1 MNKKQTVIIFN
12 YVNYYYT
19 DHSLGLQ
26 HYTDHSLDL
35 QHYTDHSLGL
45 QQPYTTPKETLDI
58 PKIKLQRPAIST
70 KWLFQN
76 DLKHNESYYKI

>member
-12 YVNYYYT
+12 YVNYC
-19 DHSLGLQ
+19 
-26 HYTDHSLDL
+26 
-35 QHYTDHSLGL
+35 YTDHSLGL
-45 QQPYTTPKETLDI
+45 QQPYTTPSETLDI
-58 PKIKLQRPAIST
+58 PKIKLQRPPIST

>member
-12 YVNYYYT
+12 YVNYY
-19 DHSLGLQ
+19 
-26 HYTDHSLDL
+26 
-35 QHYTDHSLGL
+35 YTDHSLGL